1 MSPARESRSSSGV
14 RRRRTYLEALDIDVW
29 VPRDPLPADSGVR
42 EDPTGGVTGQPADP
56 EPSADPE
63 PLAGAAVTFRIRGFR
78 VGRALA
84 LVDESLW
91 PQRRFFLDV
100 AQAMNR
106 WRPDRREDVQFEWPQ
121 LPAPDAGIDAAGR
134 AFRAFVAAQS
144 EGGVQVLAVGA
155 RVAELLGPPA
165 EGDAVL
171 RLDRVVDGA
180 DRRDLWRRV
189 LGP

>member
-14 RRRRTYLEALDIDVW
+14 GRRRRTYLDALDIDVW
-29 VPRDPLPADSGVR
+29 VRRDAPPADSGVC

-56 EPSADPE
+56 GPS
-63 PLAGAAVTFRIRGFR
+63 AGAAVTFRIRGFR
-78 VGRALA
+78 LGRALA

-100 AQAMNR
+100 AHAMNR
-106 WRPDRREDVQFEWPQ
+106 WRPDRREDVRFEWPQ
-121 LPAPDAGIDAAGR
+121 LLAPDAGIDAAGR

-144 EGGVQVLAVGA
+144 EGDVQVLAVGA

-180 DRRDLWRRV
+180 DKRDLWWRV
-189 LGP
+189 LGL

>member
-1 MSPARESRSSSGV
+1 MSPARESRSSSGGG
-14 RRRRTYLEALDIDVW
+14 RRRRTYLDALDIDEW
-29 VPRDPLPADSGVR
+29 VRRDVPAAESGARAEPAGGVAELPANQG
-42 EDPTGGVTGQPADP
+42 
-56 EPSADPE
+56 PS
-63 PLAGAAVTFRIRGFR
+63 AGAAVTFRIHGFR
-78 VGRALA
+78 LGQALA
-84 LVDESLW
+84 LVDERLW
-91 PQRRFFLDV
+91 PQRRFFLDI
-100 AQAMNR
+100 AHAMNR

-121 LPAPDAGIDAAGR
+121 LLAPDAGIDAAGR

-165 EGDAVL
+165 EGEVVL

-189 LGP
+189 LGL